1 MARKMDDERNV
12 IQDIVKLTESL
23 LVVAGGRPFLQ
34 ALSFGGV
41 ERLSRRISHFLRF
54 GSIHRDKYGEE
65 SCLPFLASKYGSHNK
80 HLLRKAYRSSDD
92 VIEMITERIVES
104 NLCKA
109 LYELTCDNQSIEKNY
124 DVPSGMRSK
133 NCVKALLECAS
144 FLDEQDLDGLNSF
157 QLDFKALSRPSS
169 SNSGDLVVLDGATN
183 NVQQSK
189 LKDNQRSL
197 TLDDSDDSKSSSTS
211 LPDLTELGVAK
222 FLSKM
227 SVREGENVKNS
238 SVPKYVHKLKGGHK
252 RVASDT
258 TVILE
263 KNLYVPTPF
272 PNVPEGEASSCSSW
286 KYPPPDSLEQSWF
299 DYIFSGK
306 FSQFQR
312 PLDVDNAHLILAET
326 VIYHNKCQIKNSP
339 LQLILPEKIK
349 ESSGEHLLLQLLSST
364 DDPYSLTAWDALRLL
379 KDRGDPH
386 AVDLFNETDYLPQTD
401 NYCWRPPSDKINFA
415 LPPLDK
421 GLYSHMKVQRWLC
434 NNCGQKVNPR
444 YANKFRF
451 CYFYG
456 KFCCTPCH
464 TGKTHVLPS
473 LIVYR
478 WEFKE
483 CKVSDYALTVLTE
496 MSDKPVI
503 PIKKLNPVLINKVTR
518 LQQAIQLREGAQK
531 ASTYLETCRL
541 FKCQEQSL
549 PMLVIEDAS
558 FFSLNEL
565 CSIRLGIYNNRLKNE
580 LDIAI
585 KHILSCELCNAK
597 AFHCERCRITD
608 PIFPFQEGTVQCQ
621 NCFACYHKKCFKNPC
636 TKCLRVRIRDKSLL
650 TNCEEL

>member
-1 MARKMDDERNV
+1 MD
-12 IQDIVKLTESL
+12 L
-23 LVVAGGRPFLQ
+23 LGLLGYLEAFPVLFCKYVVYQ
-34 ALSFGGV
+34 
-41 ERLSRRISHFLRF
+41 IS
-54 GSIHRDKYGEE
+54 
-65 SCLPFLASKYGSHNK
+65 
-80 HLLRKAYRSSDD
+80 
-92 VIEMITERIVES
+92 
-104 NLCKA
+104 
-109 LYELTCDNQSIEKNY
+109 
-124 DVPSGMRSK
+124 
-133 NCVKALLECAS
+133 
-144 FLDEQDLDGLNSF
+144 SF
-157 QLDFKALSRPSS
+157 QALSRPSS

-386 AVDLFNETDYLPQTD
+386 AVNLFNETDYLPQTD

-421 GLYSHMKVQRWLC
+421 YG
-434 NNCGQKVNPR
+434 
-444 YANKFRF
+444 F
-451 CYFYG
+451 FYDT
-456 KFCCTPCH
+456 F
-464 TGKTHVLPS
+464 
-473 LIVYR
+473 I
-478 WEFKE
+478 FK
-483 CKVSDYALTVLTE
+483 
-496 MSDKPVI
+496 
-503 PIKKLNPVLINKVTR
+503 
-518 LQQAIQLREGAQK
+518 
-531 ASTYLETCRL
+531 
-541 FKCQEQSL
+541 
-549 PMLVIEDAS
+549 
-558 FFSLNEL
+558 
-565 CSIRLGIYNNRLKNE
+565 
-580 LDIAI
+580 
-585 KHILSCELCNAK
+585 
-597 AFHCERCRITD
+597 
-608 PIFPFQEGTVQCQ
+608 
-621 NCFACYHKKCFKNPC
+621 
-636 TKCLRVRIRDKSLL
+636 LL
-650 TNCEEL
+650 